1 MDNLKNEKPNVASG
15 RILCAS
21 RKFAIPFK
29 IGIEPMK
36 RLLIASFDNDS
47 EYEAIEPQLFDD
59 DINGKG
65 LRVLIYRKDK
75 MVDVYYEKDV
85 KINQETFSVGDGIG
99 ILKETMLEPN
109 QFEIDQSGINLH
121 IAFTDKNQNIIEMK
135 IKESITSKKRMN
147 FLAPVGNDIK
157 HPRQL
162 FLAFMKEFDFVIRNN
177 TTFYARVGQR
187 QLKPSHFPLS
197 RNGEKVFFARYS
209 NNPIVGTLNPPM
221 QTPLVFDCEN
231 TGAVEFEGMLFHLH
245 EGKVSQ
251 ITRIHNDKT
260 VSIGFL
266 DGLPNL
272 FELEEN
278 TAYSDNWVYII
289 NDQIITGGKYIFFRK
304 GNKVDIQLKVTRKW
318 IPKNIPFS
326 FQMFTL
332 VVKSFR
338 KWPTTYFWKGQVDI
352 SDKTRTLA
360 GEWLRV

>member
-1 MDNLKNEKPNVASG
+1 MENFKNNKTNLDSKGFSAY
-15 RILCAS
+15 S

-36 RLLIASFDNDS
+36 RLLIASFDNDL

-65 LRVLIYRKDK
+65 LRVLVYRKDK

-99 ILKETMLEPN
+99 VLNETTIEPN
-109 QFEIDQSGINLH
+109 IFEIDQNGINLH
-121 IAFTDKNQNIIEMK
+121 VAFKDKNQNIIEMK
-135 IKESITSKKRMN
+135 IKENGTSKKRMN

-157 HPRQL
+157 QPKQL
-162 FLAFMKEFDFVIRNN
+162 FLAYMKEFDFVVKNN
-177 TTFYARVGQR
+177 TTFYASVGQR

-221 QTPLVFDCEN
+221 QTTLVFDCES
-231 TGAVEFEGMLFHLH
+231 TGAVEFEGLLFHIH

-251 ITRIHNDKT
+251 IISSHNDKT
-260 VSIGFL
+260 VSIGFM

-272 FELEEN
+272 FELKEN
-278 TAYSDNWVYII
+278 TEYSDNWVYKI
-289 NDQIITGGKYIFFRK
+289 NDQIITGGKFIFFRK
-304 GNKVDIQLKVTRKW
+304 NNKVDIQLKITKKW
-318 IPKNIPFS
+318 IPKSIPLS
-326 FQMFTL
+326 FNLFTFF
-332 VVKSFR
+332 VKSFR
-338 KWPTTYFWKGQVDI
+338 NWPTTYHWKGQIDL
-352 SDKTRTLA
+352 SDKTIPLT
-360 GEWLRV
+360 GKWLRK

>member
-1 MDNLKNEKPNVASG
+1 MDNLKNEKPNVAS
-15 RILCAS
+15 RKTLSSS
-21 RKFAIPFK
+21 RKFAIPFN

-36 RLLIASFDNDS
+36 RLLIASFDNDL

-65 LRVLIYRKDK
+65 LRVLVYRTDK

-99 ILKETMLEPN
+99 VLNETIIEPN
-109 QFEIDQSGINLH
+109 QFEIDQNGINLH
-121 IAFTDKNQNIIEMK
+121 VAFTDKNQNVIEMK
-135 IKESITSKKRMN
+135 IKENATSKKRMN

-157 HPRQL
+157 HPKQL
-162 FLAFMKEFDFVIRNN
+162 FLAYMKEFDFVIRNN

-187 QLKPSHFPLS
+187 KLKPSHFPLS

-221 QTPLVFDCEN
+221 QTTLVFDCES
-231 TGAVEFEGMLFHLH
+231 TGAVEFEDLLVQLH

-251 ITRIHNDKT
+251 ITRSHNNKT

-272 FELEEN
+272 FELNEN
-278 TAYSDNWVYII
+278 TEYPGNWTYKI
-289 NDQIITGGKYIFFRK
+289 NDQIITGGEYFFFRK
-304 GNKVDIQLKVTRKW
+304 GNKVDIQLKVTRNW
-318 IPKNIPFS
+318 TPKNIPLS

-338 KWPTTYFWKGQVDI
+338 KWPTTY
-352 SDKTRTLA
+352 R
-360 GEWLRV
+360 